1 MKEHSVK
8 YQSQNLT
15 SLRFRLAISFAVI
28 GILASAIAMFLSY
41 LQSRNNL
48 FEEKQDKL
56 TAIVANAALQIDGD
70 QHALLNTPADME
82 SDAYRELQQKGFAIA
97 ATDTE
102 ILYVYTMR
110 KDETGSIY
118 FVLDAGHEP
127 GGTPQEYEPS
137 EIGLAYESPT
147 DLLSDNFETMSD
159 PIVEPDFYTDEFG
172 TYLTA
177 YAPFYRS
184 DGSLEGVV
192 GIDILA
198 QNVVAQQVEFIET
211 FLLLFVLS
219 AAGSAVLG
227 WLAGSFI
234 ARPVL
239 RLSEAVMNIRD
250 VSEKLEIKTGIREV
264 NLLADNFN
272 KMFDALRANEE
283 RLQEQTARLDS
294 QNEQLQNSLRQL
306 NKRANQFKA
315 ISQAVRGTI
324 SNESLD
330 TLLPRLTTLISEQFG
345 FYHAGIFLL
354 DEGRKFA
361 VLRAAN
367 SEGGKRMLARGHKL
381 QVGQTG
387 MVGYVSAIGTPR
399 IALDVGDDAVYF
411 DNPDLPNTRSEMA
424 LPLRVADEI
433 IGVLDVQ
440 SIVSNAF
447 QGDDVEILS
456 TLADQV
462 AIAIQNSRTYQKMQE
477 LLEKAQRTSSAYLQ
491 NAWQAL
497 QSEEMMLGYQ
507 VSGEKVKQLTRPL
520 NSVQATKAVRE
531 KATVTES
538 GRNAT
543 LAVPIRLRDKVI
555 GMVDIRSPAE
565 HEWDEDEV
573 DIAEAVADRLSLTLE
588 TSLLI
593 KATQRRA
600 AKEAKIG
607 EVSARIGASINMRN
621 VLQTAV
627 EELGR
632 ALPGSEVVIQFESP
646 DGERN
651 E

>member
-8 YQSQNLT
+8 YPPRSLT
-15 SLRFRLAISFAVI
+15 SLRSRLAISFAVI

-41 LQSRNNL
+41 IQSRNNL
-48 FEEKQDKL
+48 FKEKQDKL
-56 TAIVANAALQIDGD
+56 TAIVANAALQVDGD
-70 QHALLNTPADME
+70 KHALLNSPADMG
-82 SDAYRELQQKGFAIA
+82 SDIYQELQQKGFAIA
-97 ATDTE
+97 ATDPE

-127 GGTPQEYEPS
+127 GGTPQEYKPS
-137 EIGLAYESPT
+137 EIGLAYESPS
-147 DLLSDNFETMSD
+147 DLLSDNFETMSG

-172 TYLTA
+172 TYLAA

-184 DGSLEGVV
+184 DGSLEGIV

-198 QNVVAQQVEFIET
+198 QNVVAQQVEFIKT
-211 FLLLFVLS
+211 FLLLFALS
-219 AAGSAVLG
+219 AAGSAMLG
-227 WLAGSFI
+227 WLAGSYI

-239 RLSEAVMNIRD
+239 RLSEAAMNIRD
-250 VSEKLEIKTGIREV
+250 VSGKLEIKTGIREV
-264 NLLADNFN
+264 NQLSDNFN
-272 KMFDALRANEE
+272 KMLDTLRADEE

-330 TLLPRLTTLISEQFG
+330 TLLPRLTTLISEHFG

-387 MVGYVSAIGTPR
+387 MVGYVSAIGTSR

-411 DNPDLPNTRSEMA
+411 DNPDLPNTRSEVA

-447 QGDDVEILS
+447 QEEDIEILS

-462 AIAIQNSRTYQKMQE
+462 AIAIQNSRTYARMQE
-477 LLEKAQRTSSAYLQ
+477 LLEKAQRASLAYLQ

-497 QSEEMMLGYQ
+497 QSEELMLGYQ
-507 VSGEKVKQLTRPL
+507 VSGEKVKRLTQPL
-520 NSVQATKAVRE
+520 NSVQAAKAVRE

-538 GRNAT
+538 GRNAA
-543 LAVPIRLRDKVI
+543 LAVPIRLRDQVI
-555 GMVDIRSPAE
+555 GVVDIRIPTE

-593 KATQRRA
+593 NATQRRA
-600 AKEAKIG
+600 AREAKIG

-632 ALPGSEVVIQFESP
+632 ALPGSEVILQFGNS
-646 DGERN
+646 DGETDA
-651 E
+651 

>member
-198 QNVVAQQVEFIET
+198 RNVVAQQVEFIET

-354 DEGRKFA
+354 DEDASLQSCAPRTAKAASGCSHADTSSRSGRPA
-361 VLRAAN
+361 WWATSQR
-367 SEGGKRMLARGHKL
+367 SARPASPWTWEMMRFTL
-381 QVGQTG
+381 T
-387 MVGYVSAIGTPR
+387 TP
-399 IALDVGDDAVYF
+399 
-411 DNPDLPNTRSEMA
+411 T
-424 LPLRVADEI
+424 
-433 IGVLDVQ
+433 
-440 SIVSNAF
+440 
-447 QGDDVEILS
+447 
-456 TLADQV
+456 
-462 AIAIQNSRTYQKMQE
+462 SRTPAPKWRSPCGS
-477 LLEKAQRTSSAYLQ
+477 RTRSSAYWMSK
-491 NAWQAL
+491 A
-497 QSEEMMLGYQ
+497 SCPTPFREMM
-507 VSGEKVKQLTRPL
+507 SKSCPRSRTRW
-520 NSVQATKAVRE
+520 
-531 KATVTES
+531 
-538 GRNAT
+538 
-543 LAVPIRLRDKVI
+543 
-555 GMVDIRSPAE
+555 RSPSKIHA
-565 HEWDEDEV
+565 HTKRCRNCLKKRRGHPRH
-573 DIAEAVADRLSLTLE
+573 ICKTPGRLCNP
-588 TSLLI
+588 
-593 KATQRRA
+593 RR
-600 AKEAKIG
+600 
-607 EVSARIGASINMRN
+607 
-621 VLQTAV
+621 
-627 EELGR
+627 
-632 ALPGSEVVIQFESP
+632 
-646 DGERN
+646 
-651 E
+651 